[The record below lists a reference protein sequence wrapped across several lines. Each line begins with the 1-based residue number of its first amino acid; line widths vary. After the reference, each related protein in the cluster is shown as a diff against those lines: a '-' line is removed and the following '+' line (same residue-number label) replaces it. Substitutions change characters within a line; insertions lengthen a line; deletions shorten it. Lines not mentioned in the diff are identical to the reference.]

1 MPKMIIP
8 RPSASPTS
16 EKGNEMT
23 DLLEIPAFLKRETT
37 TGTAR
42 RKYKIRTKWKMS
54 KLPFEKRP
62 PRAKTFSGAQ
72 RVVVHLQDEAT
83 SVGSGR
89 RNVWAKIGRKWV
101 YICDGMGNRG
111 RLTVSDFQRAT
122 NGRR

>member
-1 MPKMIIP
+1 
-8 RPSASPTS
+8 
-16 EKGNEMT
+16 
-23 DLLEIPAFLKRETT
+23 
-37 TGTAR
+37 
-42 RKYKIRTKWKMS
+42 MS